1 MTEDFSMFAIIIAFV
16 SVIISG
22 FSFTLNW
29 RKSKFDKLSSES
41 QFISNIQ
48 NEIDIT
54 NQLLSNIKTQNECI
68 EHVWQFL
75 NTMDRLCYFEIKNRL
90 NDDIIEFFT
99 NYLETALKHYHWI
112 IGIEY
117 ADKDEMSKS
126 FPYILKTCE
135 KYSIIEDDRTLGFIE
150 KYPNLP
156 LN

>member
-1 MTEDFSMFAIIIAFV
+1 MSEDFSIFAVIIAFV

-48 NEIDIT
+48 NEIDVI
-54 NQLLSNIKTQNECI
+54 NQSLSNVKTKNECLDY
-68 EHVWQFL
+68 VWQFL
-75 NTMDRLCYFEIKNRL
+75 NVVDRLCYFETKNRL
-90 NDDIIEFFT
+90 NGDILEFFI
-99 NYLETALKHYHWI
+99 NYLETALRHYNWM
-112 IGIEY
+112 IGTTY
-117 ADKDEMSKS
+117 VDKDEIRKS

-135 KYSIIEDDRTLGFIE
+135 KHSIVEDDRKMDFIE